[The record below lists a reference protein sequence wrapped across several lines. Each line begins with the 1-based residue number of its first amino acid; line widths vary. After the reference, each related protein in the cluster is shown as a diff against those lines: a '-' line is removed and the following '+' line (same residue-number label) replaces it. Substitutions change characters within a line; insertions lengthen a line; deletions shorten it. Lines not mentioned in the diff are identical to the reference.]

1 METNSQPQET
11 PEYRTFREHY
21 DRLVHAIQDPLPL
34 ATQLFSKGIITS
46 AVKERMIVLGLTT
59 LEKNNVLLSAVEK
72 QIQSNPGTVHGFLS
86 ALNEDPSLRALVES
100 VQGMC
105 LISEDKK
112 YSNGRQIPYSGKLSR
127 EKTCKFHG
135 FVAIH
140 ESFLHE
146 FWEHG
151 VLWHSKSEQSAKVF
165 SAKIVHCKNKSAV
178 LTTV

>member
-11 PEYRTFREHY
+11 PEYHTFREHY

-34 ATQLFSKGIITS
+34 ATRLFSKGIITS

-59 LEKNNVLLSAVEK
+59 LEKNNALLSAVEK
-72 QIQSNPGTVHGFLS
+72 QIQSNPCTLHGFLS

-100 VQGMC
+100 VQGTC

-127 EKTCKFHG
+127 EKTLANFM
-135 FVAIH
+135 
-140 ESFLHE
+140 
-146 FWEHG
+146 
-151 VLWHSKSEQSAKVF
+151 VLWLFTKVF
-165 SAKIVHCKNKSAV
+165 STNFGSMVSFGTEKASNLQKFSQ
-178 LTTV
+178 

>member
-1 METNSQPQET
+1 MATNSQPQET
-11 PEYRTFREHY
+11 PEYHTFREHY

-105 LISEDKK
+105 LICARILGAWCPLAQQK
-112 YSNGRQIPYSGKLSR
+112 R
-127 EKTCKFHG
+127 
-135 FVAIH
+135 AIRK
-140 ESFLHE
+140 SFLSENCTLQKQIGCFNHSVVTLVTYKLAGE
-146 FWEHG
+146 T
-151 VLWHSKSEQSAKVF
+151 VVMRDLLWR
-165 SAKIVHCKNKSAV
+165 
-178 LTTV
+178 T